1 MNFSSRMAVA
11 VYGPPIPALATPVDR
26 GVAVELDPL
35 DPTDL
40 PYPTRAAM
48 HAIHQIARRFPALY
62 VQGDMHS
69 GLVGFAVTQHG
80 SGQVIQHALEDAR
93 IGTIEGVRRYLDL
106 EVRANG
112 VDLDVVILD

>member
-1 MNFSSRMAVA
+1 
-11 VYGPPIPALATPVDR
+11 
-26 GVAVELDPL
+26 
-35 DPTDL
+35 
-40 PYPTRAAM
+40 M
-48 HAIHQIARRFPALY
+48 HAVHQIARRFPALH

-80 SGQVIQHALEDAR
+80 SGQIIQHALEDAR
-93 IGTIEGVRRYLDL
+93 IGAIEGVRRYLDL